1 MSLPV
6 PPAPAGYPEPSWKGD
21 DVDVFVV
28 IDRSD
33 GFEPFDRDEPL
44 KHPIDVFV
52 GDLRKALEV
61 LRNMRTLVN
70 AADEIKYREDVPTQ
84 VHAVV
89 TNDERYAD
97 WCRSWGGN
105 LVEVDSYGSS
115 LVLTTAGESHRFEP
129 DDFSSAVR
137 LTTDACEGLLVDDD
151 ALDSGDALLQPITL
165 REFAGIEP
173 ILHELWRA
181 AANDELDEAQRLQ
194 ISALA
199 RMLEHER
206 SAIEPTKTERWRFI
220 GALKATLRYLARELP
235 MSVLAWWKIA
245 ELLVDIEWSTL
256 ASELPK

>member
-6 PPAPAGYPEPSWKGD
+6 PPAPEGYPEPSWKGD

-33 GFEPFDRDEPL
+33 GFEPLGDDGPL
-44 KHPIDVFV
+44 THPIDVFV

-61 LRNMRTLVN
+61 LRNMRMLVN
-70 AADEIKYREDVPTQ
+70 TADEIKYREDVPTQ

-105 LVEVDSYGSS
+105 LVEVDSYGSA
-115 LVLTTAGESHRFEP
+115 LVLTTAGETHMFEP

-137 LTTDACEGLLVDDD
+137 LTTDACEGLVADDD
-151 ALDSGDALLQPITL
+151 ALDSGNALLQPITH

-173 ILHELWRA
+173 ILKELWQA

-199 RMLEHER
+199 RMLERER
-206 SAIEPTKTERWRFI
+206 SALEPTKTERWRFI
-220 GALKATLRYLARELP
+220 GALKSTLRYLASEFP
-235 MSVLAWWKIA
+235 KNALAWWKIA

-256 ASELPK
+256 ASELPN